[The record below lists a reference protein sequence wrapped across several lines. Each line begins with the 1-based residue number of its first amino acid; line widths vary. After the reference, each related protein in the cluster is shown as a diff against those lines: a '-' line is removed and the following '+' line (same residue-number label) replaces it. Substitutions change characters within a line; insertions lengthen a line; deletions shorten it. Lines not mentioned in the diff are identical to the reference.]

1 MRQEFSWSSAESRS
15 PGLQPARE
23 QSPVRPAHTDVM
35 VRTMEVVTSLLALI
49 AAAGAIALLTARLLA
64 RRVPVAARWGARVSS
79 YRAPI
84 TFAVAAVAML
94 GSLYFSEVAHFLP
107 CRWCWFQR
115 VAMYPLAAISLIGLI
130 RRDAN
135 ARWYLVPIAGIGAI
149 ISTYHYLLEW
159 GVLNESESCALFGP
173 ACSDIWFRQY
183 GFVTLAF
190 MALSGFF
197 AIIVF
202 NTVSFPSEP
211 HPSGPSPLDD

>member
-1 MRQEFSWSSAESRS
+1 
-15 PGLQPARE
+15 
-23 QSPVRPAHTDVM
+23 
-35 VRTMEVVTSLLALI
+35 MEVASSLLALT
-49 AAAGAIALLTARLLA
+49 AATGALAVIVARLLA
-64 RRVPVAARWGARVSS
+64 RRVPIAARLGAQIVSH
-79 YRAPI
+79 RAPI
-84 TFAVAAVAML
+84 TFAIASVAML

-135 ARWYLVPIAGIGAI
+135 ARWYLVPIASVGAV

-159 GVLNESESCALFGP
+159 GVLEESGTCALFGP
-173 ACSDIWFRQY
+173 PCSSIWFREF

-190 MALSGFF
+190 SALAGFA

-202 NTVSFPSEP
+202 NTVTFPS
-211 HPSGPSPLDD
+211 DD